1 MGGDAAAAA
10 GIILDEAGDD
20 GAGAGATEGSF
31 LAGAFALASATSG
44 ASSDGHDGGAM
55 VGAAHF
61 GDAVPRSEW
70 MLGGMLVT

>member
-10 GIILDEAGDD
+10 GIILGEAGDD
-20 GAGAGATEGSF
+20 GARAGATEGSF
-31 LAGAFALASATSG
+31 IDGAFAFASATSG
-44 ASSDGHDGGAM
+44 AASDGHDGGAM
-55 VGAAHF
+55 VGAADV